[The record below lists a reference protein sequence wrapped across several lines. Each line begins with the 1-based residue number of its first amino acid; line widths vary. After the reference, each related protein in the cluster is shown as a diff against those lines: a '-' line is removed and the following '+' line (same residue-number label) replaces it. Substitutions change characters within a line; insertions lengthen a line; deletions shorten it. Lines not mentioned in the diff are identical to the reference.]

1 MSTCD
6 VATVIEIWVV
16 CPGGSEKG
24 GGATEPNPPIFGA
37 TKTIEFLTK
46 EAMYEGVYD

>member
-16 CPGGSEKG
+16 CPRGSEG

-46 EAMYEGVYD
+46 EAMH

>member
-1 MSTCD
+1 MSKG
-6 VATVIEIWVV
+6 VRR
-16 CPGGSEKG
+16 G

-46 EAMYEGVYD
+46 EASTRSRVQDLVAGGMSEREKY

>member
-16 CPGGSEKG
+16 CPGPKG

-37 TKTIEFLTK
+37 TKTIEFFTK
-46 EAMYEGVYD
+46 EAMH